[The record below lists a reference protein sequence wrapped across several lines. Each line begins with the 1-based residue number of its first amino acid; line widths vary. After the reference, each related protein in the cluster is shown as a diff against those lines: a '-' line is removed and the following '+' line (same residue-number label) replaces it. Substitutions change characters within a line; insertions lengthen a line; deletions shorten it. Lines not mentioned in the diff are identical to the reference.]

1 VHVAV
6 HSSRGFTGWLTDS
19 IICTEWLGGQGQR
32 FLSRPE
38 RAFRANSDRPYK
50 KMKTIP
56 VLLVVLFGLDLPL
69 HSQISLNPG
78 DTYTYEFTTLPRTGS
93 NFFVAGSRGCF
104 GFEMYVPAGA
114 QVRYEAFENSVAD
127 VPWLTGEMTG
137 PSQNPFNC
145 SGQTWL
151 DFQGVVR
158 FTMVS
163 GSAQLNRM
171 EFEVD
176 INSFNYMAVYSTSVV
191 PTPPPTTNSTVIIRV
206 DAASSRHSIS
216 PEIYGVAFASTAGL
230 NDLNSPLNRS

>member
-1 VHVAV
+1 
-6 HSSRGFTGWLTDS
+6 
-19 IICTEWLGGQGQR
+19 
-32 FLSRPE
+32 
-38 RAFRANSDRPYK
+38 
-50 KMKTIP
+50 MKTIP
-56 VLLVVLFGLDLPL
+56 VLLAVLFGLDLPL

-137 PSQNPFNC
+137 TSQNPFNC
-145 SGQTWL
+145 SGQRWL

-163 GSAQLNRM
+163 GSAQLFRM
-171 EFEVD
+171 QFEVD
-176 INSFNYMAVYSTSVV
+176 INNFNYMAIYSTSVV
-191 PTPPPTTNSTVIIRV
+191 PVPEPSVLGLVGVGFMASRVLDCYAVFAETTNTR
-206 DAASSRHSIS
+206 
-216 PEIYGVAFASTAGL
+216 
-230 NDLNSPLNRS
+230 NDFERSVLSCGSHV